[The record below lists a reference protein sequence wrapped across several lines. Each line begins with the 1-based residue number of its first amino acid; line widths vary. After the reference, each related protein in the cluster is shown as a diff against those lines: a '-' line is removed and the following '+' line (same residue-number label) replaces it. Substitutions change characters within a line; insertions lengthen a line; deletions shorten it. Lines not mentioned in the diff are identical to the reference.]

1 MEYIKVSEAAARWG
15 ISSRRVR
22 ILCAEGRIDG
32 VIRKGNLYMIPA
44 EAPRPSD
51 GRSRRATVA
60 SPSTQLS
67 HIDQLKMELSSYLP
81 LTPDETEAQRQEFIV
96 EHTYDS
102 NAIEGN
108 TLTLPEIPQVLEGK
122 YIDGKPQKDH
132 LKVLGY
138 KEAYAYMEAL
148 AREQRKLTTT
158 EICTIHSLV
167 LADRQEDRGRWRRV
181 PVRIAGA
188 LTTPAQPTQIESMM
202 KDLLEDMET
211 RYQQLHVVEKVALF
225 HLRFESIHPFI
236 DGNGRTGRLLMNLQL
251 IKAGYPPINVK
262 FDDRRRYY
270 EAFDKYA
277 QSGSPD
283 AMTAL
288 IANYLE
294 QRLESMT
301 QSIFGDLQRPKASH
315 TTPPPVE
322 TIIKGIPLERFYQE
336 AARNASNREK
346 PYQSVPEGD
355 FFQHLTDSTN
365 PTEGSTKVPQRTTR
379 PKNGGSYRTE
389 VVHDVF
395 YKLMSA
401 LKQEREKR
409 KRLTI
414 YFTVGAIIVGGI
426 GLTLFV
432 SSLLN
437 KRKGEAA
444 SPALAQAELEGLDG
458 DAIQRQE
465 DAISLLYDSISQLN
479 DSMSSQLTLI
489 GYLRAEIENER
500 YNATRANYGMNVNLS
515 RILAQKTSKQANDGN
530 SYLARLLALQALPPN
545 RPYTKEAEVALRRA
559 CQHNDAILT
568 GHSDMVSS
576 AEFSPDG
583 NRLVSAS
590 KDHTIRIWDANSGSG
605 LRTLR
610 GHTGQ
615 VLSASFSPDGK
626 RIVSASD
633 DKTVRIWDAQT
644 GKIVQT
650 LEGHTSYVSSVAFSP
665 DGRRVAS
672 ASGDA
677 TVRIWDAST
686 GACLQTIEGFAVPV
700 RSVVYSPDGEIL
712 ISNSSD
718 RQTYFWSTSDG
729 KLIKRARESTLA
741 PIAFNHNGKRYA
753 ISDDRT
759 IHVYEITDSK
769 DLDEREVCRFRS
781 HTRTASS
788 VSFSPDGNYIASAD
802 DDTIY
807 IWNSSTGALKRT
819 LYGHT
824 GPIRSVRFSP
834 DGKRIISAADDYA
847 IRIWDVDNEDGQ
859 YTALQH
865 DRSANYAAFSP
876 DGKLLVTASD
886 DRRVHLWNLQTR
898 TEKTLSGHEGAV
910 RCAVFSPNHKRI
922 VSASDDH
929 TLRVWDAGTTRELQ
943 TLTGHSGN
951 VNSVCYSP
959 NGRYMLSASSDHS
972 IRIWDASSYK
982 SLHKLTGHT
991 DVVNSAAYSP
1001 DGRLIVSASEDSTV
1015 RIWNSATG
1023 SLVRILRGHKNK
1035 VNTAYFSPDGQYIV
1049 SASQDHTIRIWDA
1062 HTYQTTQILRGHT
1075 DLVRSA
1081 TFSPDG
1087 QYIVS
1092 ASDDNTVCVWDVES
1106 GTIIQ
1111 TFSGHSAPVKSAVFS
1126 PNGTQIAS
1134 ASNDNTVRIWDFPP
1148 LQKLIDQNRKR
1159 FQNRQLTPTERRKN
1173 YLK

>member
-60 SPSTQLS
+60 SPSSQLN

-81 LTPDETEAQRQEFIV
+81 LTPDETEARQQEFIV

-108 TLTLPEIPQVLEGK
+108 TLTLQEIPQVLEGK
-122 YIDGKPQKDH
+122 YIDGKPREDH

-138 KEAYAYMEAL
+138 KEAYAYMEVL

-181 PVRIAGA
+181 PVRIAGG
-188 LTTPAQPTQIESMM
+188 LTTPAQPAQIESMM
-202 KDLLEDMET
+202 NDLLEDMET

-225 HLRFESIHPFI
+225 HLRFEGIHPFI

-262 FDDRRRYY
+262 FDDRRRYF
-270 EAFDKYA
+270 EAFDSYA
-277 QSGSPD
+277 KNGTPE
-283 AMTAL
+283 AMSAL

-294 QRLESMT
+294 KRLESMT
-301 QSIFGDLQRPKASH
+301 QSIFGDLQTPRPSH
-315 TTPPPVE
+315 ATLPPVE
-322 TIIKGIPLERFYQE
+322 TIIKGIPLEHFYQE

-346 PYQSVPEGD
+346 PNQSIPEGD
-355 FFQHLTDSTN
+355 FFQHLTDATN
-365 PTEGSTKVPQRTTR
+365 PTEGSTNVPQRTTR
-379 PKNGGSYRTE
+379 PKNSGSYHTE

-395 YKLMSA
+395 FRLMSA

-409 KRLTI
+409 KRMTI
-414 YFTVGAIIVGGI
+414 YFTVGAIVVAGI
-426 GLTLFV
+426 GLTLLL
-432 SSLLN
+432 SSLLKQN
-437 KRKGEAA
+437 KKGEATQ
-444 SPALAQAELEGLDG
+444 QAELAGLDG
-458 DAIQRQE
+458 DAIQRQKE
-465 DAISLLYDSISQLN
+465 AITLLYDSISQLN

-489 GYLRAEIENER
+489 GYLRKEIENER
-500 YNATRANYGMNVNLS
+500 YNATKANYGMNIHLS
-515 RILAQKTSKQANDGN
+515 RILAQNTSKQANDGN
-530 SYLARLLALQALPPN
+530 SYLARMLALQALPPN

-568 GHSDMVSS
+568 GHSDRVSS

-583 NRLVSAS
+583 SRLVSAS

-615 VLSASFSPDGK
+615 VLSAAFSPDGK

-644 GKIVQT
+644 GKNVQT
-650 LEGHTSYVSSVAFSP
+650 LEGHTGYVSSATFSP
-665 DGRRVAS
+665 DGRRVAT

-686 GACLQTIEGFAVPV
+686 GACLQTIEGFAGPV
-700 RSVVYSPDGEIL
+700 RSVAYSPDGEIL

-729 KLIKRARESTLA
+729 KLIKRAREGTLA
-741 PIAFNHNGKRYA
+741 PVAFNHTGKRYA
-753 ISDDRT
+753 ISDDRI
-759 IHVYEITDSK
+759 IHVYEITDSR
-769 DLDEREVCRFRS
+769 DLDEHEVCRFRR
-781 HTRTASS
+781 HTTTPSS

-819 LYGHT
+819 LFGHT

-834 DGKRIISAADDYA
+834 DGKRIISAADDYT
-847 IRIWDVDNEDGQ
+847 IRIWDVDLEEGQ

-865 DRSANYAAFSP
+865 NRTANFAAFSP
-876 DGKLLVTASD
+876 DGKLLATASD
-886 DRRVHLWNLQTR
+886 DRLVHLWNLQTL
-898 TEKTLSGHEGAV
+898 TEKTLSGHDAAV
-910 RCAVFSPNHKRI
+910 RCAVFSPNRKRI

-929 TLRVWDAGTTRELQ
+929 TLRVWDVATARELQ

-959 NGRYMLSASSDHS
+959 NGRYMLSASNDHS
-972 IRIWDASSYK
+972 IRVWDANSYK
-982 SLHKLTGHT
+982 PLLKLTGHT
-991 DVVNSAAYSP
+991 DVVNTAAFSP
-1001 DGRLIVSASEDSTV
+1001 NGSLIASASEDSTV

-1035 VNTAYFSPDGQYIV
+1035 VNTAYFCPDGQHIV

-1062 HTYQTTQILRGHT
+1062 HTYQTTQILRGHNAP
-1075 DLVRSA
+1075 VRSA
-1081 TFSPDG
+1081 LFSPDG
-1087 QYIVS
+1087 HYIVS

-1106 GTIIQ
+1106 GTVIQ
-1111 TFSGHSAPVKSAVFS
+1111 TFSGHAAPVGAAVFN
-1126 PNGTQIAS
+1126 PEGTQIAS
-1134 ASNDNTVRIWDFPP
+1134 SSHDNTVRIWDFPP

-1159 FQNRQLTPTERRKN
+1159 FKNRQLTPTERSKN